1 MRFLYSGIVNIA
13 LLGLSTLNLSA
24 IAATPPTAVTQATT
38 IDRIAI
44 YDSSL
49 TTIRGNGVEFKLPAG
64 FKGGSPSSAQT
75 RATIAQT
82 AKMFPSMAS
91 IMQVFESDPSIVRA
105 IATSTDSQQVPSMV
119 LVTRLPIPASVS
131 LAEIQEMMAKVM
143 PSMLPPEFTLVDNQI
158 LNVGSRQIVRLSLDV
173 NIQGIQLK
181 ESIGLFKT
189 GNQIFQVTYVY
200 DNESSPQAMPV
211 FEQIINTFKAT
222 SKT

>member
-1 MRFLYSGIVNIA
+1 VRFLYSGIVNIA

-82 AKMFPSMAS
+82 TKMFPSMAS
-91 IMQVFESDPSIVRA
+91 LMQVFESDPSIVRA
-105 IATSTDSQQVPSMV
+105 IATSTDSQVPSMV

-158 LNVGSRQIVRLSLDV
+158 LNVGSRQIVRLSIDV
-173 NIQGIQLK
+173 NVQGIKLK
-181 ESIGLFKT
+181 ESIGLFKR